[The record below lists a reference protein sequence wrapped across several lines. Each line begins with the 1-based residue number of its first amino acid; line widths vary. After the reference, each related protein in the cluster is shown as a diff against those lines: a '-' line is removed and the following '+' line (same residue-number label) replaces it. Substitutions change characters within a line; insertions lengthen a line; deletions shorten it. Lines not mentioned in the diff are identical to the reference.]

1 MVQLEVLSGK
11 RAGAVAVARRFPFVV
26 GRDGSSDLRLEDG
39 GVWDRHL
46 ELDLQMPDGFAL
58 KVLSQARAAVNDQP
72 VQQAVILRNGD
83 VIGIGAVKIRFW
95 LGETRQL
102 GLQMREFLTWAAL
115 VMLCAGQI
123 ALIYRLLP

>member
-26 GRDGSSDLRLEDG
+26 GRDGSSD
-39 GVWDRHL
+39 
-46 ELDLQMPDGFAL
+46 LDLQMPDGFAL

>member
-11 RAGAVAVARRFPFVV
+11 QAGTIAVARHFPFVV
-26 GRDGSSDLRLEDG
+26 GRDASSDLRLEEG

-46 ELDLQMPDGFAL
+46 ELDLRMPDGFAL
-58 KVLSQARAAVNDQP
+58 KVLSQARAAVNDQS
-72 VQQAVILRNGD
+72 VQQTILRNGD

-102 GLQMREFLTWAAL
+102 GLRMREFLTWVAL
-115 VMLCAGQI
+115 VVLCAGQV
-123 ALIYRLLP
+123 ALIYHLLP